1 MFCGLLFLGPAKSEK
16 ALHETAPQESQPNNF
31 GQYSGQRVIMRS
43 WNAPIER
50 KSMRHTTT
58 FREILSVATAALV
71 CMVLSGAAV
80 SAQVVDNP
88 GFKALLRPINYA
100 TPLAPKDGLKAVIV
114 YGKDAPWTKAAAEA
128 VQKAVQDWSGVTL
141 DLADDRAVTSE
152 ETWLLNDAYRKTPLV
167 VLGNAQDNRVM
178 HAMGTRYLLQSNR
191 NWPGG
196 DRYVIRS
203 VFEPLAADANYIV
216 VEASNQAGMDAAAAK
231 FADLLKTF
239 PADAKATA
247 TIPPRLRVV
256 AGVKNKWAPQ
266 PFPLSS
272 WNPSLP
278 PEMTK
283 DLKRGVTE
291 LALSYKGTPPRAG
304 WGVTRESS
312 YPNVWQYEL
321 GGGEYPRGQ
330 DWWTPDLDEGS
341 LRAVAAMCL
350 LGCREVGGRAYA
362 SMDHYGAVT
371 YVVWLRSIF
380 QSGVLSD
387 KELNEFESCI
397 TLSAAD
403 PVDYVMNH
411 IGNGDGIV
419 GGVWSGRHSSA
430 CLLTVVQET
439 DYILSHCRLDD
450 RTRKEIQRRYD
461 GARKSVTSYIRSFRG
476 NHDDSC
482 LGEDTVLQ
490 FYCLLQEGF
499 MDNVRNGILRHSAD
513 MYIMTSDNIPYHY
526 GFNDPLNGP
535 CYAGLSGFS
544 SGTGGITGAWEG
556 GSLLA
561 AAAFYYD
568 DPQYRWFVRNRGLYV
583 GSEAAYHCG
592 MHSTCDSVGAVEPPA
607 RYLGVR
613 SLPMDERIYA
623 TLSNPQTPGRMEMQ
637 LRLPPDNR
645 DKAADRLTFRDG
657 FDPKDAYLFLATSQ
671 DMFVGYPTQ
680 NNTIARYTDLS
691 DIWLYT
697 NTYDGATWSRSV
709 VNSSTGGSF
718 VPRAACTLE
727 AMANLGDVS
736 MVSSKEPDS
745 GGVDWT
751 RTILH
756 WKGHYFVVLDRME
769 ARQEDDYSFV
779 CRWRSLKSA
788 ALSGG
793 VWTATAAGG
802 NALHVQS
809 AEDVVQ
815 TSEAWPCD
823 GSAEP
828 SLLQQYKRARL
839 TKGQDQTFENLLY
852 VSGQERPDAFETRQA
867 SPRAMMVKGRTKD
880 GDHLALI
887 GTGGNIPLADFET
900 DAAIYDLSGDQL
912 HLAGVTTLKAKVG
925 DSVRDILWVQH
936 PVNALVDCRT
946 GQAQIEVTGRRTV
959 QAKMG
964 DAWGELKRGSQTVS
978 LADAGAL
985 PKLAEML
992 ESLWPNCR
1000 APSGKTPPKTEA
1012 ETPVFD
1018 VKTAVDPLQKPLL
1031 RLTDATVTPTP
1042 GPNGVNNEGQQ
1053 WQSTDNLEILLAFT
1067 QATDVDCI
1075 RLVGPV
1081 KGSISLGGSHPG
1093 AKGDVYEAGDFK
1105 FSLALSDDNF
1115 QKDVRKVDSPKVVFE
1130 ETPRMVAGHFVM
1142 SRYPTWRIEVS
1153 AKARQ
1158 VKLLPRATTQEH
1170 ARLVMADLE
1179 VYGSARVDQLQATV
1193 LAADINGD
1201 GSNALV
1207 VGTSQ
1212 KELAVYDADG
1222 KRLWDHFYD
1231 GEIHNLGVA
1240 DLDDNG
1246 KSEVLAYLT
1255 TEKLHRVNGDGSERP
1270 IGDVNTVCTRGINIF
1285 SIAAWGPDGLNK
1297 KEVLLWSGEPSGF
1310 RVLADGTV
1318 KPLKAY
1324 APQASVRIANVY
1336 PGEPEAMATM
1346 ASWELAIW
1354 SARRDPLTGNYI
1366 RLGSREVTGSNS
1378 GNEASPPGVLPQF
1391 CCVLP
1396 VKANGVQWMVGAVAC
1411 GLNCYPITSFAK
1423 GAKKEGWQYNTGGPA
1438 ATAVLAE
1445 DFNGEGVPRVYF
1457 ARQDGF
1463 INVFKL
1469 ADGSEAGRLNVGE
1482 PIIGMITLMGKDGK
1496 PCLAI
1501 GTKFGVY
1508 LFVPAGA
1515 GPLGAGLKKVGG
1527 LTLSTPAVAFVGP
1540 GGKNKDRVY
1549 VVDAAGNVTVL
1560 AVK

>member
-1 MFCGLLFLGPAKSEK
+1 
-16 ALHETAPQESQPNNF
+16 
-31 GQYSGQRVIMRS
+31 
-43 WNAPIER
+43 
-50 KSMRHTTT
+50 MRHATL
-58 FREILSVATAALV
+58 REVLSVATAALV
-71 CMVLSGAAV
+71 CLVLSGAAV
-80 SAQVVDNP
+80 SAQVVDSP
-88 GFKALLRPINYA
+88 FKALPRPINYA
-100 TPLAPKDGLKAVIV
+100 TPLAPTGGVKAVIV
-114 YGKDAPWTKAAAEA
+114 YGKDAPWTKSAAET
-128 VQKAVQDWSGVTL
+128 VQKAIMDWSGVKL
-141 DLADDRAVTSE
+141 ELADDRTVTSE
-152 ETWLLNDAYRKTPLV
+152 ESWLLNDAYRKTPLI

-203 VFEPLAADANYIV
+203 VFEPFVADANYIV
-216 VEASNQAGMDAAAAK
+216 LEASNQAGMDAAAAK

-247 TIPPRLRVV
+247 TIPARVRVV

-266 PFPLSS
+266 PFPLAS
-272 WNPSLP
+272 WNPPLP

-321 GGGEYPRGQ
+321 GGAEFPRGQ

-350 LGCREVGGRAYA
+350 LGCREVGGRAYP

-371 YVVWLRSIF
+371 YVVWLRSVF

-439 DYILSHCRLDD
+439 DYILNHCRLDD
-450 RTRKEIQRRYD
+450 NTRKEIQRRSD
-461 GARKSVTSYIRSFRG
+461 GARKSVASYIRSFRA

-499 MDNVRNGILRHSAD
+499 MDNVRSGMLRHSAD

-544 SGTGGITGAWEG
+544 SGTGGLTGAWEG

-561 AAAFYYD
+561 ASSFYYD

-592 MHSTCDSVGAVEPPA
+592 MHSTCDSVGAVEPPT

-613 SLPMDERIYA
+613 ALPMDERINGV
-623 TLSNPQTPGRMEMQ
+623 LSNPQAPGRMEMQ
-637 LRLPPDNR
+637 LRLPPDNP

-756 WKGHYFVVLDRME
+756 WKGHYFAVLDRME

-793 VWTATAAGG
+793 VWTASAAGG

-823 GSAEP
+823 GAAEP
-828 SLLQQYKRARL
+828 SLLQQYKQAHLMGR
-839 TKGQDQTFENLLY
+839 QEVTFRNLMY
-852 VSGQERPDAFETRQA
+852 VSGHQRPDEFQA
-867 SPRAMMVKGRTKD
+867 KAVGGQRAMLIKGKTKD
-880 GDHLALI
+880 GEHLAMVGINGSLPFI
-887 GTGGNIPLADFET
+887 DIET
-900 DAAIYDLSGDQL
+900 DAEVCFAAGNQL
-912 HLAGVTTLKAKVG
+912 HLAGVKSLRTKVN
-925 DSVRDILWVQH
+925 DSMQEVFWVQK
-936 PVNALVDCRT
+936 PVNALVDFST
-946 GQAQIEVTGRRTV
+946 GKAQVEVPGAEAA
-959 QAKMG
+959 QAKIGRNWCKLQAGM
-964 DAWGELKRGSQTVS
+964 QTVT
-978 LADAGAL
+978 LADANSML
-985 PKLAEML
+985 KLAEAL
-992 ESLWPNCR
+992 ERLWPTVPT
-1000 APSGKTPPKTEA
+1000 PSGKAPQNPVA
-1012 ETPVFD
+1012 DASVFD
-1018 VKTAVDPLQKPLL
+1018 VKTAADPLQKPLL
-1031 RLTDATVTPTP
+1031 RLTDAAVTPTP
-1042 GPNGVNNEGQQ
+1042 GPNGVNNEGQI
-1053 WQSTDNLEILLAFT
+1053 WNSTDNLEILLTFSQPT
-1067 QATDVDCI
+1067 ELNCLRV
-1075 RLVGPV
+1075 VGPV
-1081 KGSISLGGSHPG
+1081 KSATRPG
-1093 AKGDVYEAGDFK
+1093 HFHFGAEGRYYDPGDFK
-1105 FSLALSDDNF
+1105 FSLVLSDDSF
-1115 QKDVRKVDSPKVVFE
+1115 QKDVRKVDSPQVTFE

-1142 SRYPTWRIEVS
+1142 TRYPTWRIDVN

-1158 VKLLPRATTQEH
+1158 VKLLPRATSKER
-1170 ARLVMADLE
+1170 AMLIMSDFE
-1179 VYGSARVDQLQATV
+1179 VYGAKRVDALQATV
-1193 LAADINGD
+1193 FAADLKGD
-1201 GSNALV
+1201 GSNQLV

-1212 KELAVYDADG
+1212 KELAAYDADG
-1222 KRLWDHFYD
+1222 KRLWDHVYD
-1231 GEIHNLGVA
+1231 GEIHNLDVA
-1240 DLDDNG
+1240 DLDGNG
-1246 KSEVLAYLT
+1246 KAEVLAYLT

-1270 IGDVNTVCTRGINIF
+1270 IGDVNTVCTRGVNIF
-1285 SIAAWGPDGLNK
+1285 AMAAWGPDGLNK

-1324 APQASVRIANVY
+1324 APQTSMRIANVY
-1336 PGEPEAMATM
+1336 PNEPEAMATM

-1354 SARRDPLTGNYI
+1354 SARRDPVTGNYI

-1396 VKANGVQWMVGAVAC
+1396 VKAHGVQWMVGAVAC

-1423 GAKKEGWQYNTGGPA
+1423 DAKKEGWQYNTGGPA

-1445 DFNGEGVPRVYF
+1445 DFAGEGVPQVYF

-1463 INVFKL
+1463 INIFQL
-1469 ADGSEAGRLNVGE
+1469 ANGSVAGRLNVGE
-1482 PIIGMITLMGKDGK
+1482 PIIGMTMLAGKDGK
-1496 PCLAI
+1496 PRLVV

-1508 LFVPAGA
+1508 LFAAAPSG
-1515 GPLGAGLKKVGG
+1515 GGLKKVGG
-1527 LTLSTPAVAFVGP
+1527 LTLSTPAVAIVGP

-1549 VVDAAGNVTVL
+1549 VVDAGGNVMIL
-1560 AVK
+1560 ALK